1 MSRPRSLTDRRSHRS
16 RLRPTPTPLQ
26 FATITG
32 LPAMVT
38 GATSRFVAALNHTT
52 ATLAPSRV
60 LDLPYDRPN
69 RALAVTGST
78 SVASTGSLNVS
89 ATPESGVSVA
99 VSGRAYDPSLGDV
112 RSLYK
117 PLAATITT
125 VNRAAEQVLLS
136 TVRPSTLAGIE
147 GSVLAGST
155 LVGEF
160 GSTASSN
167 SATGVPIDPS
177 PKAMD
182 EHFLIAN
189 WQDCV
194 VVVLFCLLIVVT
206 VIGNTLVIL
215 SVITTRRLRT
225 VTNCFVMSLAVA
237 DWLVGIF
244 VMPPAVAVHLM
255 GSWQLGWILCDIW
268 ISLDVL
274 LCTASILSL
283 CAISIDRYLAVTQP
297 LNYSR
302 RRRSKRLA
310 LLMILVVWVLALA
323 ITCPPILGW
332 YEPGRRELD
341 QCRYNQNEGYVVF
354 SAMGS
359 FFIPMTVMV
368 YVYVRISCVVASRHD
383 KMTEIEVHKKSHR
396 IREPEEDGY
405 QSELDPIPLS
415 PKRKRSSSQL
425 STGTT
430 TYVAQLGPPAH
441 DEKPPAKR
449 NQHKNGH
456 YELVDMSGSCPG
468 GALGKTT
475 PHPNGVNDEPCQEP
489 CGEGPAPNTVIGDP
503 GDGVGGGSPTDGS
516 QPNTG
521 TTANYGQL
529 SSPVELWSAS
539 DHSVFNQPSHKPQS
553 HSPAAMGPSCAT
565 PPSANHAQQHY
576 HHHNHHHHHHHHHHQ
591 ALDGRPTAALA
602 AAGGLRRNNTVNTSM
617 TASTGSSV
625 QLVGGRTSGGN
636 NIRVHQKSL
645 SSRISSMKR
654 ENKTTQTLSIV
665 VGGFI
670 ACWLPFFIHYIIT
683 PFLPKDWTVPKLGEF
698 FTWLGWINSAINPF
712 IYAFYSV
719 DFRAAF
725 WRLTLRRFFRDSEK
739 APFAN
744 IHNLS
749 MRAR

>member
-1 MSRPRSLTDRRSHRS
+1 MENRVDDRC
-16 RLRPTPTPLQ
+16 
-26 FATITG
+26 
-32 LPAMVT
+32 
-38 GATSRFVAALNHTT
+38 AALLLQLSADDGDYSQQQQQQTQLPELGVNSSA
-52 ATLAPSRV
+52 ATFQPL
-60 LDLPYDRPN
+60 LLLP
-69 RALAVTGST
+69 
-78 SVASTGSLNVS
+78 
-89 ATPESGVSVA
+89 
-99 VSGRAYDPSLGDV
+99 
-112 RSLYK
+112 
-117 PLAATITT
+117 TITT
-125 VNRAAEQVLLS
+125 KLSKFLSDLVSSGGSAGPTSFVNFSALLS
-136 TVRPSTLAGIE
+136 FNYSGGGYNNSGGNLSIGSGGDSAISNSIAVALEPLQNTSSDGRFNCDGRNLAE
-147 GSVLAGST
+147 LATSAIG
-155 LVGEF
+155 
-160 GSTASSN
+160 
-167 SATGVPIDPS
+167 SATGNGASGDGFGAQLEVSKAFDGVGERGGGGGGAGHTVGIEIGDGAATQLLID
-177 PKAMD
+177 
-182 EHFLIAN
+182 N

-194 VVVLFCLLIVVT
+194 IVILFCLLIVVT

-244 VMPPAVAVHLM
+244 VMPPAVAVHLL
-255 GSWQLGWILCDIW
+255 GSWPLGWILCDIW

-332 YEPGRRELD
+332 YEPGRRELT

-359 FFIPMTVMV
+359 FFIPMAVMI

-396 IREPEEDGY
+396 ARDVDEACY
-405 QSELDPIPLS
+405 HYASEMDPAQLS

-430 TYVAQLGPPAH
+430 TYVTQLTGGGVGSSSFTALSGDCTGGDCP
-441 DEKPPAKR
+441 KLGGGTRK
-449 NQHKNGH
+449 NHKNGH
-456 YELVDMSGSCPG
+456 YELVDINSMSKP
-468 GALGKTT
+468 TT
-475 PHPNGVNDEPCQEP
+475 SFVGN
-489 CGEGPAPNTVIGDP
+489 
-503 GDGVGGGSPTDGS
+503 GGGSVDVDDDNMPPGCHQQS
-516 QPNTG
+516 PGATG
-521 TTANYGQL
+521 GMKRNSTIHYKLA
-529 SSPVELWSAS
+529 SSTELWSS
-539 DHSVFNQPSHKPQS
+539 SNNVFNQQQKPQ
-553 HSPAAMGPSCAT
+553 M
-565 PPSANHAQQHY
+565 ANQS
-576 HHHNHHHHHHHHHHQ
+576 
-591 ALDGRPTAALA
+591 
-602 AAGGLRRNNTVNTSM
+602 GGLRRTNTISNSI
-617 TASTGSSV
+617 TASTATGSASAV
-625 QLVGGRTSGGN
+625 VAGR
-636 NIRVHQKSL
+636 NIRIHQKSL
-645 SSRISSMKR
+645 SSRILSMKR

-683 PFLPKDWTVPKLGEF
+683 PFLPNELAAPKLGEF

-725 WRLTLRRFFRDSEK
+725 WRLTLRRFFRNSEK

-744 IHNLS
+744 IHNMS
-749 MRAR
+749 MRR

>member
-1 MSRPRSLTDRRSHRS
+1 MENRLDDRC
-16 RLRPTPTPLQ
+16 
-26 FATITG
+26 
-32 LPAMVT
+32 
-38 GATSRFVAALNHTT
+38 
-52 ATLAPSRV
+52 ATL
-60 LDLPYDRPN
+60 LLQ
-69 RALAVTGST
+69 L
-78 SVASTGSLNVS
+78 S
-89 ATPESGVSVA
+89 AT
-99 VSGRAYDPSLGDV
+99 GDDGDY
-112 RSLYK
+112 SQQQPAEFSTAATAATHHQ
-117 PLAATITT
+117 PLLLLPTITT
-125 VNRAAEQVLLS
+125 KLSKFLTDLVSVGGSGGGSVPSSVNFSALLS
-136 TVRPSTLAGIE
+136 LNFSTSGGNSSIGLSATTTTTTAVAVAFDDHQHQSRNHSSTDGRFNCDGRNLAE
-147 GSVLAGST
+147 LATSA
-155 LVGEF
+155 F
-160 GSTASSN
+160 G
-167 SATGVPIDPS
+167 SATGGGGGIASDDGFGPKLEVSKTMDAVGGGVGGGTVGIDIGDG
-177 PKAMD
+177 AATQL
-182 EHFLIAN
+182 LIAN

-194 VVVLFCLLIVVT
+194 VVILFCLLIVVT

-244 VMPPAVAVHLM
+244 VMPPAVAVHLL
-255 GSWQLGWILCDIW
+255 GSWPLGWILCDIW

-332 YEPGRRELD
+332 YEPGRRELT

-359 FFIPMTVMV
+359 FFIPMAVMI

-396 IREPEEDGY
+396 TRDADEVCY
-405 QSELDPIPLS
+405 HYASEIDPAQLS

-425 STGTT
+425 STATT
-430 TYVAQLGPPAH
+430 TYVTQLGGGGGGLTLGGDCIGGDCP
-441 DEKPPAKR
+441 KTGTRK
-449 NQHKNGH
+449 NHKNGH
-456 YELVDMSGSCPG
+456 YELVDINSMSKTTTSFVGNGGGTSGLDEDHPQSPG
-468 GALGKTT
+468 GAGGMKRNSTIHYQLASTT
-475 PHPNGVNDEPCQEP
+475 
-489 CGEGPAPNTVIGDP
+489 
-503 GDGVGGGSPTDGS
+503 
-516 QPNTG
+516 
-521 TTANYGQL
+521 
-529 SSPVELWSAS
+529 ELWSSANN
-539 DHSVFNQPSHKPQS
+539 VFNQQQKPQ
-553 HSPAAMGPSCAT
+553 
-565 PPSANHAQQHY
+565 
-576 HHHNHHHHHHHHHHQ
+576 
-591 ALDGRPTAALA
+591 TAANQP
-602 AAGGLRRNNTVNTSM
+602 GGLRRTNTISNSIMSSTT
-617 TASTGSSV
+617 TASASAV
-625 QLVGGRTSGGN
+625 AAGR
-636 NIRVHQKSL
+636 NIRMHQQKSL
-645 SSRISSMKR
+645 SSRILSMKR

-683 PFLPKDWTVPKLGEF
+683 PFLPDELAAPKLGEF

-725 WRLTLRRFFRDSEK
+725 WRLTLRRFFRNSEK

-744 IHNLS
+744 IHNMS
-749 MRAR
+749 MRR

>member
-1 MSRPRSLTDRRSHRS
+1 MTINTTTTKMETRLDDRCAALLLQLSADDGDYTQQQQLPEYLSVAANSSTSGPHDQQSLLLVPTIATKLSKLLTDLVSVGGG
-16 RLRPTPTPLQ
+16 
-26 FATITG
+26 TG
-32 LPAMVT
+32 GVAGSVNFSALLSLNFS
-38 GATSRFVAALNHTT
+38 TSGNSSSIGVSAT
-52 ATLAPSRV
+52 ATT
-60 LDLPYDRPN
+60 
-69 RALAVTGST
+69 ALAVAFDDHLPSSERAQNHST
-78 SVASTGSLNVS
+78 DGRFNCDGRNLAELATS
-89 ATPESGVSVA
+89 A
-99 VSGRAYDPSLGDV
+99 
-112 RSLYK
+112 
-117 PLAATITT
+117 
-125 VNRAAEQVLLS
+125 
-136 TVRPSTLAGIE
+136 
-147 GSVLAGST
+147 
-155 LVGEF
+155 F
-160 GSTASSN
+160 G
-167 SATGVPIDPS
+167 SATGGGASGDGGFG
-177 PKAMD
+177 PKLEVSKTMD
-182 EHFLIAN
+182 VIGNGGGVGDGSDSVGFGIGDGGAATQLLIAN

-194 VVVLFCLLIVVT
+194 VVILFCLLIVVT

-244 VMPPAVAVHLM
+244 VMPPAVAVHLL
-255 GSWQLGWILCDIW
+255 GSWPLGWILCDIW

-332 YEPGRRELD
+332 YEPGRRELT

-359 FFIPMTVMV
+359 FFIPMAVMI

-396 IREPEEDGY
+396 TRDADEPCY
-405 QSELDPIPLS
+405 HYASEMDPAQLS

-425 STGTT
+425 STATT
-430 TYVAQLGPPAH
+430 TYVTQLGPGGGGGSSSFTALSGDCPGG
-441 DEKPPAKR
+441 DCLKLGGGGTRK
-449 NQHKNGH
+449 NHKNGH
-456 YELVDMSGSCPG
+456 YELVDINSMSKTTTSFVGNGGGTNGAGLDEDHMDPG
-468 GALGKTT
+468 GQRESPGATGGIKRNSTIHYKLASTT
-475 PHPNGVNDEPCQEP
+475 
-489 CGEGPAPNTVIGDP
+489 
-503 GDGVGGGSPTDGS
+503 
-516 QPNTG
+516 
-521 TTANYGQL
+521 
-529 SSPVELWSAS
+529 ELWSSANN
-539 DHSVFNQPSHKPQS
+539 VFNQQQKPQ
-553 HSPAAMGPSCAT
+553 T
-565 PPSANHAQQHY
+565 ANQS
-576 HHHNHHHHHHHHHHQ
+576 
-591 ALDGRPTAALA
+591 
-602 AAGGLRRNNTVNTSM
+602 GGLRRTNTISNSITSSTA
-617 TASTGSSV
+617 TASASAV
-625 QLVGGRTSGGN
+625 AAGR
-636 NIRVHQKSL
+636 NIRIHQKSL
-645 SSRISSMKR
+645 SSRILSMKR

-683 PFLPKDWTVPKLGEF
+683 PFLPEELAAPKLGEF

-725 WRLTLRRFFRDSEK
+725 WRLTLRRFFRNSEK

-744 IHNLS
+744 IHNMS
-749 MRAR
+749 MRR